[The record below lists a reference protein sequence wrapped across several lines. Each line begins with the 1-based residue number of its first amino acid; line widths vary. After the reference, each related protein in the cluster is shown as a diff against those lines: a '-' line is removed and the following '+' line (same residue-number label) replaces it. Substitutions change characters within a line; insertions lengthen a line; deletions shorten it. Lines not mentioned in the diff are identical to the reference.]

1 MGARWAQVAPKVIC
15 DQNFNLICMGSPR
28 NKWARGATARGM
40 QMPTE
45 ATPTPCRRC
54 LAVLKPPRPS
64 GLAFGTA
71 LSLVASYAFPLHS
84 FCTELAFEESSL
96 PNVGAS
102 LAHSRPTHASASA
115 DDTDFPRKTPC
126 ADCKLLRAT
135 VYAQRAS
142 NVRPTCAQRAPNM
155 CPTCAQRAPRADL
168 PRAQGAPNVRPSCA
182 QRAPPR
188 GASLGRAKLQA
199 CTTCAQRA
207 PNVRPRCAQCAPMMR
222 LTIGL
227 DCNVRSRCA
236 QGAPGLRAEAQRCPQ
251 WRPTHAPHADNLRPA
266 RAPWQPQVAPCAR
279 PSAAAKCAQRALH
292 KHTASAQGAL
302 SIHYQ
307 YYS

>member
-1 MGARWAQVAPKVIC
+1 
-15 DQNFNLICMGSPR
+15 
-28 NKWARGATARGM
+28 
-40 QMPTE
+40 MPTE

-54 LAVLKPPRPS
+54 PAVLKPPRPS

-84 FCTELAFEESSL
+84 FCTELISAGAPAFEESSL

-236 QGAPGLRAEAQRCPQ
+236 QGAPKVRPACALRRSVAHNGAQRTPRTQ
-251 WRPTHAPHADNLRPA
+251 IT
-266 RAPWQPQVAPCAR
+266 
-279 PSAAAKCAQRALH
+279 CAQRAPHGNRKLRLARAPAQPQSAPNVRSTNTLRAH
-292 KHTASAQGAL
+292 KVRSASIINIIPEASDFYMYAWAAAT
-302 SIHYQ
+302 
-307 YYS
+307 